1 MTTADPPIGVLLAAG
16 RSRRMGRPKLLLPWP
31 APDGPRTV
39 VAAAFDAIAGVCREV
54 VVVVPAGDEA
64 LAAAIVVA
72 LGDRRFRQAVP
83 EGDEMI
89 DSVWAGLRAT
99 HAIDNA
105 ADALLQPADHP
116 GVAPRTLAALLE
128 GRREQPDIAVIPE
141 HDGRGGHP
149 VIIPAGVFGDI
160 LSYDGP
166 GGVRRFWQDHPDRC
180 RRLQV
185 DDPAVVHDVDTP
197 DQYRPVDDPR
207 A

>member
-1 MTTADPPIGVLLAAG
+1 MTTAEPPIGVLLAAG

-31 APDGPRTV
+31 APDGPRAV
-39 VAAAFDAIAGVCREV
+39 VAAAFDAIACVCREV

-89 DSVWAGLRAT
+89 DSVRAGLLAAR
-99 HAIDNA
+99 AIDHD
-105 ADALLQPADHP
+105 ADVLLQPADHP
-116 GVAPRTLAALLE
+116 DVAPGTLAALLA
-128 GRREQPDIAVIPE
+128 GRSDDDIAVIPE

-197 DQYRPVDDPR
+197 DQYHPVDDPR